1 MAEDV
6 LLALLVVLVPAP
18 PHLHLLC
25 ALLVDTGL
33 LVLVVLL
40 VPVGVQVAA
49 PCHLCCSAGPA
60 KQFVQLLRGPLL
72 PMAEDVLLA
81 LLVVPVPA
89 PLRMH
94 LLCALLVDTGLLVLV
109 VLLMPAGVQAAASS
123 HLCCSAG
130 PVKQFVQL
138 LQCFLLPMAEDEG
151 WKQILCAQLVD
162 AALLVL
168 LVLAVVLMPAG
179 V

>member
-1 MAEDV
+1 M
-6 LLALLVVLVPAP
+6 
-18 PHLHLLC
+18 
-25 ALLVDTGL
+25 DTGL

-40 VPVGVQVAA
+40 VPVGLQVAA
-49 PCHLCCSAGPA
+49 PC
-60 KQFVQLLRGPLL
+60 
-72 PMAEDVLLA
+72 
-81 LLVVPVPA
+81 
-89 PLRMH
+89 
-94 LLCALLVDTGLLVLV
+94 
-109 VLLMPAGVQAAASS
+109 

-138 LQCFLLPMAEDEG
+138 LQCFLLPVAEDEG
-151 WKQILCAQLVD
+151 WKQIPCALLVD